1 MNIANGL
8 FAAQELKIK
17 SDFKTALTKFYNSPI
32 VNVDF
37 KNAAQAADTINK
49 FVEDATKGSI
59 EKLFDAGAIDG
70 LARLVMVNAIYF
82 KGEWKFPFNK
92 EDTETMKFN
101 VDSARQVGSLKAWIR
116 LI

>member
-1 MNIANGL
+1 MSRWVPA
-8 FAAQELKIK
+8 
-17 SDFKTALTKFYNSPI
+17 
-32 VNVDF
+32 
-37 KNAAQAADTINK
+37 
-49 FVEDATKGSI
+49 
-59 EKLFDAGAIDG
+59 AGAGFGGKVFATHAQIDMMVR